1 MTQGCPSGFG
11 PVYCRLNRRRFL
23 LYGTVTAVN
32 CFFPVSI
39 LAAVERIL
47 TPEKNLSFYNTHT
60 QENLDICYY
69 LQGHYRTKAL
79 TQINYILRDHRTNE
93 IRPIDTRLLDLLHD
107 ISSGLQNRSP
117 FHVISGYR
125 SPASNAR
132 LRRKYKKVAA
142 FSLHMKGKAIDIR
155 LPGCPTRR
163 LREAALNLRRGGV
176 GYYPRTDFV
185 HVDVGRVRHW

>member
-1 MTQGCPSGFG
+1 MTQGTLSGFG
-11 PVYCRLNRRRFL
+11 AVYSRLNRRRFL

-32 CFFPVSI
+32 CFFPASI
-39 LAAVERIL
+39 LTAAERIL
-47 TPEKNLSFYNTHT
+47 TPEKDLSFYNTHT

-69 LQGHYRTKAL
+69 RQGHYCTEAL

-93 IRPIDTRLLDLLHD
+93 IKPIDTRLLDFLHD
-107 ISSGLQNRSP
+107 ISSGLQNHSA

-125 SPASNAR
+125 SPTSNAK
-132 LRRKYKKVAA
+132 LRHKSKKVAA

-163 LREAALNLRRGGV
+163 LREIALNLKRGGV
-176 GYYPRTDFV
+176 GYYLRTDFV

>member
-1 MTQGCPSGFG
+1 MTQSSPSRFG
-11 PVYCRLNRRRFL
+11 PVCSRLNRRRFF

-32 CFFPVSI
+32 CFFPASI
-39 LAAVERIL
+39 LAAVDRIL
-47 TPEKNLSFYNTHT
+47 TPEKSLSFYNTHT

-69 LQGHYRTKAL
+69 RQGHYRTKAL

-125 SPASNAR
+125 SPASNAK
-132 LRRKYKKVAA
+132 LRSKCKKVAA

-176 GYYPRTDFV
+176 GYYPRTNFA
-185 HVDVGRVRHW
+185 HVDIGRVRHW